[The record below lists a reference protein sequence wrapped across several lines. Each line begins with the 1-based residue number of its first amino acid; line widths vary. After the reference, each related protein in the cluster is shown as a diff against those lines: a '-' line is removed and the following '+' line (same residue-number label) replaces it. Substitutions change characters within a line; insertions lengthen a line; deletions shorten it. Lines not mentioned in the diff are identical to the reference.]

1 MKPENFKKTD
11 EISLFR
17 ERLTIALKAAKIC
30 VFEVDL
36 VQQLYTF
43 FENSEDIFGVSGDII
58 LNDVR
63 PFSKLDP
70 EAYRLAVSGYFSHPD
85 DEQVISEAFRDI
97 FSGKSTTYQARMR
110 AGGSSFIWCKID
122 VTPVLEDGRPIKMIG
137 VITDISHIKQQN
149 DLLKEKARID
159 NFTGLYHKDYTIN
172 LIMRVLSY
180 RKNQSHVLLF
190 LDIDDFKRY
199 NDTYGH
205 FAGDKA
211 IRAISERIRG
221 IFRSDDICGRFGGD
235 EFMILLKDFS
245 DTDGLCEKLQPILR
259 FQTDEHSLTASIGA
273 AVYPQDAENFEEL
286 FQKADKALYHSKIQ
300 RNSLTFFSEL
310 DKKLKETDLQ

>member
-1 MKPENFKKTD
+1 MKSANFEKTD
-11 EISLFR
+11 EIRLFR
-17 ERLTIALKAAKIC
+17 DRLTIALKAAKIC

-70 EAYRLAVSGYFSHPD
+70 ETYRLAVSGYFSHPD
-85 DEQVISEAFRDI
+85 DEEVISAAFRDI

-110 AGGSSFIWCKID
+110 AGGSNFIWCKID

-137 VITDISHIKQQN
+137 VITDISHIKHQN
-149 DLLKEKARID
+149 DLLKEKASID
-159 NFTGLYHKDYTIN
+159 NFTGLYRKDYAIR
-172 LIMRVLSY
+172 LIRSFLSY
-180 RKNQSHVLLF
+180 HGHQSHILLL
-190 LDIDDFKRY
+190 LDIDRFKNY

-310 DKKLKETDLQ
+310 DKK

>member
-1 MKPENFKKTD
+1 MKSANFEKTD

-17 ERLTIALKAAKIC
+17 DRLTIALKAAKIC

-58 LNDVR
+58 LKDVR

-70 EAYRLAVSGYFSHPD
+70 EGYRRAVSEYFSHPD
-85 DEQVISEAFRDI
+85 DEQVISEAFQDI
-97 FSGKSTTYQARMR
+97 FSGNSTTYQARMR
-110 AGGSSFIWCKID
+110 AGGSNFIWCKID
-122 VTPVLEDGRPIKMIG
+122 VTPILEDGRPTKMIG
-137 VITDISHIKQQN
+137 VITDISHIKHQN
-149 DLLKEKARID
+149 DLLREKARID
-159 NFTGLYHKDYTIN
+159 NFTGLYHKDYVIN
-172 LIMRVLSY
+172 LIMNHLSY
-180 RKNQSHVLLF
+180 HKNQSHVLL
-190 LDIDDFKRY
+190 LMDIDNFKHY

-211 IRAISERIRG
+211 IRAISEQIRST
-221 IFRSDDICGRFGGD
+221 FRSDDICGRFGGD
-235 EFMILLKDFS
+235 EFMILLKDYS
-245 DTDGLCEKLQPILR
+245 DITGLQKKIDPILS
-259 FQTDEHSLTASIGA
+259 FCTDQHRLTTSIGA

-310 DKKLKETDLQ
+310 DKK